1 MLESRPRRGWPSL
14 IAGPGEMPTAF
25 VGARGEPATGP
36 YADGGSLEV
45 AFWFWIRVPGGWWSL
60 ARSSWMLES
69 RPRRGWP
76 SLIAGPGEM
85 PTAFAYKRQRLFQ
98 ERVDAQG

>member
-1 MLESRPRRGWPSL
+1 
-14 IAGPGEMPTAF
+14 
-25 VGARGEPATGP
+25 
-36 YADGGSLEV
+36 
-45 AFWFWIRVPGGWWSL
+45 
-60 ARSSWMLES
+60 MLES